1 MKAILIIFAVG
12 LTYYAVTVNYL
23 ASCIVM

>member
-1 MKAILIIFAVG
+1 MKAILITFAVG
-12 LTYYAVTVNYL
+12 LAYFAVTVNYL